1 MRARY
6 YKPAQGRFT
15 QQDGWAYANPQ
26 DPLSLNLY
34 TYCWNNPVIYID
46 YSGNSP
52 WLAILLLIAASVLFS
67 GCSNNA
73 HIPKYE
79 PDKWNTEEYL
89 NYTNCYA
96 YAFDMMENPI
106 TGEKFP
112 KKGLQLGMLSGE
124 FDYENLTVLD
134 IHRLNLLLSGTPAG
148 NAFLVDTISRDM
160 ETVGIQF
167 QEYSEGM
174 EGGYKVALFVNPDE
188 KDIHWYREN
197 EDGSWSHKLG
207 NSNVTNEVVY
217 RDATLDKF
225 VYTGEIIYD
234 PVIAAERAGYSVFVG
249 YFYVSK

>member
-1 MRARY
+1 M
-6 YKPAQGRFT
+6 
-15 QQDGWAYANPQ
+15 
-26 DPLSLNLY
+26 
-34 TYCWNNPVIYID
+34 
-46 YSGNSP
+46 
-52 WLAILLLIAASVLFS
+52 LLVAASVLFS
-67 GCSNNA
+67 GCSNNDN
-73 HIPKYE
+73 IPKYE

-96 YAFDMMENPI
+96 YAFDMMQNPI

-112 KKGLQLGMLSGE
+112 KKGLQLGMLSGC
-124 FDYENLTVLD
+124 FDYENFSYTDYLAL
-134 IHRLNLLLSGTPAG
+134 RWLCSGSDRA
-148 NAFLVDTISRDM
+148 NEALVSLISKDM

-167 QEYSEGM
+167 QEYEAGM
-174 EGGYKVALFVNPDE
+174 SGGYKVALFVNPQ

-217 RDATLDKF
+217 MDPTLDKF

-234 PVIAAERAGYSVFVG
+234 PVIAAETAGYSVFVG